1 MTMTIQYNIFD
12 NLTFITTITLPVAS
26 QLIYRVDLSP
36 PNPDQRHFA
45 NSPAAGYSI
54 KERS

>member
-12 NLTFITTITLPVAS
+12 NLTFMTTITLPVAS

-36 PNPDQRHFA
+36 LILINGTSLTLQLLATR
-45 NSPAAGYSI
+45 
-54 KERS
+54 